1 MLSATVT
8 SPSQRPIF
16 YIQICGEE
24 RTAIITK
31 FPHIDKPFVLS
42 EALLKGVGKSYRGG
56 WVDII

>member
-42 EALLKGVGKSYRGG
+42 EALL
-56 WVDII
+56 